1 MERYARY
8 TEKRYNTERFVEE
21 MEMKREFPEL
31 SAALEVERELIIKGQ
46 RDRVEDRR
54 QASDVLRGKDIVFE
68 LLEQSLVHEELDKI
82 RRDLD
87 EFAYKQ
93 RDASH
98 LLNLPFVNPETSKAY
113 NKPSDMLNY
122 GTTKEGSAP
131 QHQPPHTE
139 DKGIS
144 ADFGDKEPRNQ
155 LIRLQNLPAL
165 DFTEAPSEDK
175 SDLLVVI
182 DDEDKPSTVG
192 KGQLIV
198 PP

>member
-1 MERYARY
+1 MTAQSEKDIAKYQRY

-21 MEMKREFPEL
+21 MEMKKEFPEL
-31 SAALEVERELIIKGQ
+31 SAALEIEREQLLKLSKDKI
-46 RDRVEDRR
+46 DDRR
-54 QASDVLRGKDIVFE
+54 KASNILRGKDIVYE

-122 GTTKEGSAP
+122 DGQTDNKERHP
-131 QHQPPHTE
+131 VTE
-139 DKGIS
+139 DKGVS
-144 ADFGDKEPRNQ
+144 ADLEPKNQ
-155 LIRLQNLPAL
+155 LIKLQNLPVL
-165 DFTEAPSEDK
+165 DFTEAPTVDK
-175 SDLLVVI
+175 SDLLVLV
-182 DDEDKPSTVG
+182 DEEKPA
-192 KGQLIV
+192 IV
-198 PP
+198 KKKT

>member
-1 MERYARY
+1 MTAQSEKDIAKYQRY

-21 MEMKREFPEL
+21 MEMKKEFPEL
-31 SAALEVERELIIKGQ
+31 SAALEIEREQLLKLSKDKI
-46 RDRVEDRR
+46 DDRR
-54 QASDVLRGKDIVFE
+54 KASNILRGKDIVYE

-122 GTTKEGSAP
+122 DGQTDIKERHP
-131 QHQPPHTE
+131 VTE
-139 DKGIS
+139 DKGVS
-144 ADFGDKEPRNQ
+144 ADLEPKNQ
-155 LIRLQNLPAL
+155 LIKLQNLPVL
-165 DFTEAPSEDK
+165 DFTEAPTVDK
-175 SDLLVVI
+175 SDLLVLV
-182 DDEDKPSTVG
+182 DEEKPA
-192 KGQLIV
+192 IV
-198 PP
+198 KKKT

>member
-1 MERYARY
+1 MTAQSEKDIAKYQRY

-21 MEMKREFPEL
+21 MEMKKEFPEL
-31 SAALEVERELIIKGQ
+31 SAALEIEREQLLKLSKDKI
-46 RDRVEDRR
+46 DDRR
-54 QASDVLRGKDIVFE
+54 KATNILRGKDIVYE

-122 GTTKEGSAP
+122 DGQTDIKERHP
-131 QHQPPHTE
+131 VTE
-139 DKGIS
+139 DKGVS
-144 ADFGDKEPRNQ
+144 ADLEPKNQ
-155 LIRLQNLPAL
+155 LIKLQNLPVL
-165 DFTEAPSEDK
+165 DFTEAPTVDK
-175 SDLLVVI
+175 SDLLVLI
-182 DDEDKPSTVG
+182 DEEKPA
-192 KGQLIV
+192 IV
-198 PP
+198 KKKT

>member
-1 MERYARY
+1 MEDEGYLNLLEIEKMTAQSEKDIAKYQRY

-21 MEMKREFPEL
+21 MEMKKEFPEL
-31 SAALEVERELIIKGQ
+31 SAALEIEREQLLKLSKDKI
-46 RDRVEDRR
+46 DDRR
-54 QASDVLRGKDIVFE
+54 KASNILRGKDIVYE

-122 GTTKEGSAP
+122 DG
-131 QHQPPHTE
+131 
-139 DKGIS
+139 
-144 ADFGDKEPRNQ
+144 
-155 LIRLQNLPAL
+155 
-165 DFTEAPSEDK
+165 
-175 SDLLVVI
+175 
-182 DDEDKPSTVG
+182 
-192 KGQLIV
+192 
-198 PP
+198 